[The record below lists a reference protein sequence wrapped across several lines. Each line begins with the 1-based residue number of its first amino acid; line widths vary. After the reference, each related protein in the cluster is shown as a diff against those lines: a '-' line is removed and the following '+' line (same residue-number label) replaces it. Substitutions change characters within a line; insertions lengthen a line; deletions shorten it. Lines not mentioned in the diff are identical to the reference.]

1 MAIFERLAPEY
12 TVVMKEREEVYVPE
26 IEDELPAESEE
37 ITGDEVEYRT
47 FYLDDYQVGQI
58 NDMGRGHRVILAN
71 AGAGKM
77 CITPFQKGI

>member
-1 MAIFERLAPEY
+1 
-12 TVVMKEREEVYVPE
+12 MKEREEVYVPE

-71 AGAGKM
+71 AGAGKSVLLLSKAFKYTGM
-77 CITPFQKGI
+77 SS